1 MEKTL
6 KMQREKFV
14 LKLKDYF
21 KQKAPEYYI
30 EMAFLYGSWA
40 TGYPHQDSD
49 IDLAILF
56 SPYLK
61 DEDSLFEL
69 INSIS
74 YELSM
79 EIGKEVNII
88 PIKEDF
94 LHPMLYYNAIIL
106 GIPLYIKDKD
116 MDNLVKLKWEAIR
129 QMEDFNIFGISW
141 QREVAQNILKEITHA

>member
-1 MEKTL
+1 MEKSL
-6 KMQREKFV
+6 KMQREKFI

-21 KQKAPEYYI
+21 KQKASEYHI

-56 SPYLK
+56 FPYIK

-69 INSIS
+69 INTIS

-79 EIGKEVNII
+79 EIEKEVNII

-94 LHPMLYYNAIIL
+94 PHPLLYYNAIIL
-106 GIPLYIKDKD
+106 GIPLYIKH
-116 MDNLVKLKWEAIR
+116 MDNLVKLKLEAVR
-129 QMEDFNIFGISW
+129 QMEDFKIFGISW
-141 QREVAQNILKEITHA
+141 QREVAQKILKEINRA

>member
-6 KMQREKFV
+6 KMQREKFI

-21 KQKAPEYYI
+21 REKAPEYHI

-56 SPYLK
+56 FPYIK

-69 INSIS
+69 INTIS

-79 EIGKEVNII
+79 EIGKEVNIV

-94 LHPMLYYNAIIL
+94 PHPLLYYNAIIL
-106 GIPLYIKDKD
+106 GIPLYIKH
-116 MDNLVKLKWEAIR
+116 MDNLVKLKWEAIS
-129 QMEDFNIFGISW
+129 QMEDFKIFGISW
-141 QREVAQNILKEITHA
+141 QREVAQKILKEIDRA